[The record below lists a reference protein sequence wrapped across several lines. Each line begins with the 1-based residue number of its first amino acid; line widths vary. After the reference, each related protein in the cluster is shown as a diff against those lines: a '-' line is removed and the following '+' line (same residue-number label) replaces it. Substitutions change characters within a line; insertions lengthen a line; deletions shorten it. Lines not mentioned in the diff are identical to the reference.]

1 MVARVAIRVSPAN
14 LKAKNQKSCICRSS
28 RLESTQKAG
37 WVYTVSIVT
46 WGECEFFNFFL
57 EVVNLS
63 IRQMMPT
70 SLNTT
75 TQLYAHNSLVSILSF
90 GLLQRKIHET
100 IDNVARKLLE
110 DVYHLR
116 SYLGTHWCKFDHK
129 MIKPISQLQNSQQ
142 FAKSHGAVLCCT
154 PWASGPVVWHPT
166 CCRHLWRTKC
176 QATRPSWRFG
186 SWIFMTSWVEF
197 DSFKFPRQHFCL
209 EPV

>member
-1 MVARVAIRVSPAN
+1 M
-14 LKAKNQKSCICRSS
+14 QKFQGLS
-28 RLESTQKAG
+28 RPKKLAEFRKFLSLLGVNVNFSTSFWKLWTFQFDK
-37 WVYTVSIVT
+37 
-46 WGECEFFNFFL
+46 L
-57 EVVNLS
+57 
-63 IRQMMPT
+63 PT
-70 SLNTT
+70 SLNTA

-100 IDNVARKLLE
+100 IDNVARNCWKMCIIF
-110 DVYHLR
+110 R

-129 MIKPISQLQNSQQ
+129 MITPISQLKNSQQ

-197 DSFKFPRQHFCL
+197 DSVEFPRQHF
-209 EPV
+209 V